1 MITSHSLNLGPD
13 KALCGSMPVILN
25 AGSGFKSYLW
35 QDGSADSTFEVKA
48 PGVYHVKATSFCDA
62 VLQDTVIITSTVP
75 LPLFIGNDT
84 TICNNDSLVLTANP
98 GFTSYSWGPSYY
110 INILTGNR
118 VVVSPAK
125 DTAYSVTAVQPN
137 GCIVQD
143 TIQVSLHSVPPVF
156 LGNDTSICSGTNLLL
171 DPGSGFKKY
180 QWSTGATSQQ
190 IMVSDAGSYSV
201 TATDNNGCKS
211 GDTLQIVS
219 VFAIPVL
226 HLGNDTSLC
235 QGEVLPLNAGPGFN
249 SYEWNTGAVTQ
260 NIVAAYPGTYVV
272 QVGDN
277 HLCRA
282 SDSISI
288 ISILYPESINLGADT
303 MICQGQKVL
312 LDAGPGFINY
322 QWSTG
327 ETTQQIYVTQQ
338 DSYFVAAKNSNN
350 CISLDSF
357 SVVKV
362 NALPVINLDKNASL
376 CSGDSRVLEA
386 GKAVN
391 YLWQDGS
398 TKSTLTVTSIGKY
411 WVRVTNTAGCVG
423 SDTTEIRNI
432 LSIPADFI
440 EHDTAICEGMDLTL
454 MPARQFANYLW
465 STGGTSAA
473 INITTPGQYWL
484 KVTDANGCQEKEY
497 INVTSKYCVSA
508 LYVPNAFT
516 PNNDGRN
523 DIFKATLYG
532 AINKFHFLIYNRF
545 GEKVFET
552 DDIDK
557 GWDGWFKNVPQ
568 NTGVFAWYCEYQ
580 LKNGPIQIQK
590 GIVTLMR

>member
-1 MITSHSLNLGPD
+1 
-13 KALCGSMPVILN
+13 
-25 AGSGFKSYLW
+25 
-35 QDGSADSTFEVKA
+35 
-48 PGVYHVKATSFCDA
+48 
-62 VLQDTVIITSTVP
+62 
-75 LPLFIGNDT
+75 
-84 TICNNDSLVLTANP
+84 
-98 GFTSYSWGPSYY
+98 
-110 INILTGNR
+110 
-118 VVVSPAK
+118 
-125 DTAYSVTAVQPN
+125 
-137 GCIVQD
+137 
-143 TIQVSLHSVPPVF
+143 
-156 LGNDTSICSGTNLLL
+156 
-171 DPGSGFKKY
+171 
-180 QWSTGATSQQ
+180 
-190 IMVSDAGSYSV
+190 
-201 TATDNNGCKS
+201 
-211 GDTLQIVS
+211 
-219 VFAIPVL
+219 
-226 HLGNDTSLC
+226 
-235 QGEVLPLNAGPGFN
+235 
-249 SYEWNTGAVTQ
+249 
-260 NIVAAYPGTYVV
+260 
-272 QVGDN
+272 
-277 HLCRA
+277 
-282 SDSISI
+282 
-288 ISILYPESINLGADT
+288 